1 MHRFAE
7 EPPVTDRELR
17 REFEWQR
24 RQTLKQFVG
33 KVVRKIM
40 FRLTREENVST
51 DMAALEEA
59 CFVMLRTQPDY
70 FEFPFS
76 QECADFVNICRD
88 LCVLHRFDDLLIILD
103 SYFSVKPL

>member
-59 CFVMLRTQPDY
+59 LRPTTLNFLFRKNVQT
-70 FEFPFS
+70 
-76 QECADFVNICRD
+76 
-88 LCVLHRFDDLLIILD
+88 L
-103 SYFSVKPL
+103 